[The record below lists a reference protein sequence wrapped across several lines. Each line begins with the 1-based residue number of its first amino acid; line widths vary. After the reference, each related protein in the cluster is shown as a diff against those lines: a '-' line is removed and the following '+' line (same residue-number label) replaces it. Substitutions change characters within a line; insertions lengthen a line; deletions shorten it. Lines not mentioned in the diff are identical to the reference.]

1 MSLMVRW
8 IAHRLRRPSEDR
20 LLKSLDAIHSQCPE
34 HNAGWNRG
42 EPEDGAAIM
51 LVEAIPAFVAL
62 SANGKS
68 AA

>member
-1 MSLMVRW
+1 MATVSGVTSSS
-8 IAHRLRRPSEDR
+8 AV
-20 LLKSLDAIHSQCPE
+20 LLKGLDAIHSQCPE